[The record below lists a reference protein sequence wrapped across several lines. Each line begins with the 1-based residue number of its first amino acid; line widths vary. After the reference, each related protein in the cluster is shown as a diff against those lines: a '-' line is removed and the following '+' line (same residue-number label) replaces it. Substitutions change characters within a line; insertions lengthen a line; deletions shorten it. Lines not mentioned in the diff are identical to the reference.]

1 MSKLRMDAYYYSF
14 AETGV
19 EEIDKILS
27 AVATAGKMY
36 HHTDQWSDKDS
47 DGKSCI
53 DEIQEAAKA
62 AANSLDKG
70 RRAISLLKEL
80 RSQIS
85 DYNGHGNPGC
95 PDRASA
101 VIALAHTDKFLK
113 EYDKEKP

>member
-1 MSKLRMDAYYYSF
+1 MEKLTD
-14 AETGV
+14 ELI
-19 EEIDKILS
+19 E
-27 AVATAGKMY
+27 KMLNHLVPDCKCLLCERY
-36 HHTDQWSDKDS
+36 KDR
-47 DGKSCI
+47 I
-53 DEIQEAAKA
+53 RTE
-62 AANSLDKG
+62 LDKG

-113 EYDKEKP
+113 EYE